1 LVFLAM
7 MLERLE
13 PLKLVPPPAVKRAAG
28 APVPLAVL
36 PRLELGRKERE
47 RTSRVGKDGSRQ
59 RERSQ
64 ERDEG
69 MVDRAG
75 RPRPDPR
82 RGPGPPHPVACSDTP
97 EVESKGEIFEFFGW
111 TPYLEGGM
119 GPCGVWK
126 LADEGFT
133 RVSSIMVVSVV
144 PRSRDVPLRPR
155 PGLSRELGGGPSP
168 RFDFI
173 RFEHWKIRMDLAK
186 RRIRFQ
192 NKRGNGSRKEE
203 GERRQGRKQKRKS
216 FF

>member
-1 LVFLAM
+1 MVFLAM

-75 RPRPDPR
+75 RSRPDPR

-155 PGLSRELGGGPSP
+155 PGLSRELEGGGT
-168 RFDFI
+168 
-173 RFEHWKIRMDLAK
+173 LAL
-186 RRIRFQ
+186 
-192 NKRGNGSRKEE
+192 
-203 GERRQGRKQKRKS
+203 
-216 FF
+216 